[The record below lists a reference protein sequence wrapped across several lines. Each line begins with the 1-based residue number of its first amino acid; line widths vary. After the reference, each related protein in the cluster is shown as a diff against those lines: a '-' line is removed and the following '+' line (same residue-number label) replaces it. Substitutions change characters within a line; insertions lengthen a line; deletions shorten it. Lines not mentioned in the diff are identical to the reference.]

1 MPLEILFYRHPP
13 STHITITLVM
23 AISDKYVNIVP
34 HYICLYIKIYIEA
47 FGYMFDYISCSISG
61 DYSWFNMGLQQF
73 LSYLYLFID
82 NFILIHKYRSSCIQM
97 NDFYE
102 LK

>member
-1 MPLEILFYRHPP
+1 MQY
-13 STHITITLVM
+13 
-23 AISDKYVNIVP
+23 
-34 HYICLYIKIYIEA
+34 
-47 FGYMFDYISCSISG
+47 SG

-73 LSYLYLFID
+73 LSYLYIFID
-82 NFILIHKYRSSCIQM
+82 NFNLIHKNRSSRIEM